1 MNTHTR
7 RILIVDDDP
16 LQVGLLRRQILRTG
30 IAASVE
36 GHTVAAAALASLAAA
51 DAPETLVMLDL
62 NMPDTDGI
70 VFLRRLAEAGFEG
83 GVVLVSGE
91 NERIIETAAR
101 LAAAYCIDVLGS
113 LVKPVPPSCLQAMLR
128 RWQEGG
134 RHARTASAPARGYT
148 AVELA
153 RAIAQGQLLNHYQ
166 PKVDL
171 RSGAFA
177 GVEALVRWQHPEDGL
192 VFPDAFIP
200 GMEASGLIDELT
212 RGVLLRAAADLRAL
226 RAEGLRI
233 RLAINVSM
241 DSLDRLAFPEL
252 VCAMLDEAG
261 LAPAEL
267 ILELTESRLGSDP
280 VAALDIL
287 ARLRLRQIGV
297 SIDDFGTGH
306 SSLRQLRDLPFDEL
320 KIDRGFVTGA
330 RKLPTRRA
338 IFCGCLDMARE
349 LNIHSVA
356 EGVEDRDDWEFV
368 RASGCD
374 QAQGY
379 FISRPIPAAELPAWH
394 ARWQQRCGELIG

>member
-134 RHARTASAPARGYT
+134 RNARTASAP
-148 AVELA
+148 
-153 RAIAQGQLLNHYQ
+153 
-166 PKVDL
+166 
-171 RSGAFA
+171 
-177 GVEALVRWQHPEDGL
+177 
-192 VFPDAFIP
+192 
-200 GMEASGLIDELT
+200 
-212 RGVLLRAAADLRAL
+212 RAATPPSSSRGRSRKASCSTTTSPRS
-226 RAEGLRI
+226 I
-233 RLAINVSM
+233 
-241 DSLDRLAFPEL
+241 
-252 VCAMLDEAG
+252 CAA
-261 LAPAEL
+261 AP
-267 ILELTESRLGSDP
+267 S
-280 VAALDIL
+280 
-287 ARLRLRQIGV
+287 
-297 SIDDFGTGH
+297 
-306 SSLRQLRDLPFDEL
+306 
-320 KIDRGFVTGA
+320 
-330 RKLPTRRA
+330 
-338 IFCGCLDMARE
+338 
-349 LNIHSVA
+349 
-356 EGVEDRDDWEFV
+356 
-368 RASGCD
+368 
-374 QAQGY
+374 QA
-379 FISRPIPAAELPAWH
+379 SRPWCAGNIPKTASSSPTPSSPAW
-394 ARWQQRCGELIG
+394 RRRG